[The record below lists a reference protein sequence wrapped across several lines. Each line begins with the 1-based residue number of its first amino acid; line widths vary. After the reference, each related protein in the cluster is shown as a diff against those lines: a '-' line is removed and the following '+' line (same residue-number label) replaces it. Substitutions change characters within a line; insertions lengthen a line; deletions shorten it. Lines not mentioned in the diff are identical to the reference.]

1 MQLTKVNLWNKWMRN
16 GRRPARPPFRF
27 TEVKPM
33 CLKDSVT
40 TARKLD
46 SGPDLIFI
54 LSFINLFI
62 HSFI

>member
-33 CLKDSVT
+33 RLKDEVT

-46 SGPDLIFI
+46 SG
-54 LSFINLFI
+54 LSLVLRIIIN
-62 HSFI
+62 